1 MKKNAKVVFMNLYYT
16 VAANFITLGISVLLN
31 LLVPKILN
39 VREYGYW
46 QLYLFYSTYVG
57 FFHFGWIDGIYLK
70 IGGEN
75 YDDLNKQEL
84 GSQFWYLF
92 IFEVFISFAVA
103 VFSLIAFSDEK
114 AIILLLTAVVS
125 VITIMKSFIFYIF
138 QSTNRIREYAQ
149 ISRGDRFIYV
159 AFLAIYFLIGGR
171 NYLYLVV
178 LDIISKL
185 LITLWGMNRIKDMLN
200 VSLIKFKIIVPEITD
215 NLKIGSN
222 LMLSNVASM
231 LILGVFRQFVE
242 TKWSIEVFGKLSFT
256 LSISNMFLTFI
267 NAVGVVMFP
276 ILRRTNPQNLSK
288 VYLMLRN
295 LFVPITYIC
304 LLLFMPSKIILEM
317 WLPQYKESLLFMGIL
332 FPMVIYEGRMSLLI
346 NTYLKTIRKEK
357 TILKV
362 NLVALL
368 LTVVVSWITVFI
380 FDDLKLTVVA
390 IILVIAFRC
399 IYAELSLATE
409 LDIAVIMPTI
419 FESLL
424 TAVFICGNLF
434 LDERSSILVYTLA
447 LIVYILLSRK
457 LIYSSF
463 KDFKTLV
470 KN

>member
-1 MKKNAKVVFMNLYYT
+1 MNLYYT

-103 VFSLIAFSDEK
+103 AFSLIAFSDEK

-357 TILKV
+357 
-362 NLVALL
+362 
-368 LTVVVSWITVFI
+368 
-380 FDDLKLTVVA
+380 
-390 IILVIAFRC
+390 
-399 IYAELSLATE
+399 LS
-409 LDIAVIMPTI
+409 
-419 FESLL
+419 
-424 TAVFICGNLF
+424 
-434 LDERSSILVYTLA
+434 
-447 LIVYILLSRK
+447 
-457 LIYSSF
+457 
-463 KDFKTLV
+463 
-470 KN
+470 